1 MGDTRLDHVALAVW
15 RWGDARATLVDKLGG
30 RWLGGVRMAAYN
42 PCQLGFANGMRVELL
57 EPGADGNSFL
67 ARFLAR
73 SGAGPHHVTF
83 KVDDIRVAIRR
94 ARDAG
99 LQVVGERLGDLAW
112 QEAFLHPRSTG
123 VGFVIQLAQSEI
135 APGAV
140 MTTAPGAVSAAE
152 AGLTA
157 DPVAENTAD
166 PAAIPFFAAAVPDLD
181 DATAL
186 LTQVLH
192 GQAGEAGS
200 DHGVRFRVV
209 SWQADTARI
218 VLTES
223 EPTEGMP
230 SAGTDGPRAETPPT
244 GIQALAVT
252 AGADPGLPAE
262 HHIDGWDVTPVLPEL
277 GVRLLTKIRLRLVHL
292 DPAARHVHPRPADRD
307 LRRGPKRAPGRVLLG
322 DARPE
327 PLGVAAGRVAEQ
339 APVLAAELGRA
350 GVADQR
356 AHPGDIA
363 GSRDEQRTRLLQADP
378 LLELQRAHRGDGAK
392 ALMER

>member
-15 RWGDARATLVDKLGG
+15 RWSDARAALVDKLGG
-30 RWLGGVRMAAYN
+30 RWSGGVRMAEYN
-42 PCQLGFANGMRVELL
+42 PCQLAFANGMRVELL
-57 EPGADGNSFL
+57 EPGTDGSSFL

-99 LQVVGERLGDLAW
+99 LQVVRERLGNPVW

-135 APGAV
+135 TPGSAMASAPGAI
-140 MTTAPGAVSAAE
+140 SAAD
-152 AGLTA
+152 AGLG
-157 DPVAENTAD
+157 
-166 PAAIPFFAAAVPDLD
+166 PAGEPASIPFFSVAVPDLD

-192 GQAGEAGS
+192 GQAGEQGS

-223 EPTEGMP
+223 
-230 SAGTDGPRAETPPT
+230 TDDPQAEIPPV

-252 AGADPGLPAE
+252 AGADPGFPAE
-262 HHIDGWDVTPVLPEL
+262 SHIDGWDVTPVLPEL
-277 GVRLLTKIRLRLVHL
+277 GVRLLTKIR
-292 DPAARHVHPRPADRD
+292 
-307 LRRGPKRAPGRVLLG
+307 
-322 DARPE
+322 
-327 PLGVAAGRVAEQ
+327 
-339 APVLAAELGRA
+339 
-350 GVADQR
+350 
-356 AHPGDIA
+356 
-363 GSRDEQRTRLLQADP
+363 
-378 LLELQRAHRGDGAK
+378 
-392 ALMER
+392 